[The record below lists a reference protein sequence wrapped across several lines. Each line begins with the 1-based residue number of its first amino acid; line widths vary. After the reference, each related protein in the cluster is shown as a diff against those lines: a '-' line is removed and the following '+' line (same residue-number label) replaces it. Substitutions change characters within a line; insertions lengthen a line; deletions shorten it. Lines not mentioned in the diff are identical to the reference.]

1 MKRRNCVPTA
11 LPRDEAG
18 RVFFRISGRARL
30 WLAELY
36 LWGLGVSKNL
46 SEAASA
52 YGTLWCR
59 RYYELLWDTHLRY
72 FAIIWYH
79 LRYKSWHPV
88 NRTRDQQSNPWNICA
103 TFRNTLV
110 DRNQQASFWASQCML
125 FCFHLCCISLH
136 FCAPF
141 FKKNLFFNSF
151 SSPLIRHAMTIN
163 DIQRNA
169 IKSLL
174 LNSKTNHA

>member
-1 MKRRNCVPTA
+1 MFIGENKNSQNFRSCTLVVGWVVPVRPRCVEKFI
-11 LPRDEAG
+11 RG
-18 RVFFRISGRARL
+18 CKRL
-30 WLAELY
+30 WYFMVQEI
-36 LWGLGVSKNL
+36 
-46 SEAASA
+46 
-52 YGTLWCR
+52 
-59 RYYELLWDTHLRY
+59 LWDTHLRY

-88 NRTRDQQSNPWNICA
+88 NRTRDHQSNPWNICA

-141 FKKNLFFNSF
+141 FKKNLFFQF
-151 SSPLIRHAMTIN
+151 FQFALDQTCN
-163 DIQRNA
+163 DNQWHTTKCHQVFVA
-169 IKSLL
+169 
-174 LNSKTNHA
+174 